1 MSVIAWAQG
10 RANAM
15 TIWDVG
21 FLKLTSLTFGL
32 ILGAYLAPF
41 VTQNVWFFVA
51 GVLILGGRS
60 GYRWLTARAA

>member
-1 MSVIAWAQG
+1 
-10 RANAM
+10 M